1 MKDLIVLILVTMA
14 FFFVYNGMQ
23 TVTPSVS
30 SYSVEDTDQDQ
41 AISPEITQAIL
52 AKALSMKPDIVPID
66 TVFINSGPDGTYDA
80 RIMFFNQKHFFGV
93 QYDLKAKVSPDGS
106 VEILAF
112 GDSPAVE
119 TNPGYTGSVYQ
130 SWKALT
136 DNVTTQFQ
144 GALQGY
150 KNQPPQPNL
159 SNIPASYKSGMIETQ
174 TNLMTRA

>member
-14 FFFVYNGMQ
+14 FFFVLNGI
-23 TVTPSVS
+23 PS
-30 SYSVEDTDQDQ
+30 SYSTEDVVQDQ

-52 AKALSMKPDIVPID
+52 AKALTMKPDIVPID
-66 TVFINSGPDGTYDA
+66 TVFINPGGDGTYNA
-80 RIMFFNQKHFFGV
+80 RISFFNKKYFYGV

-106 VEILAF
+106 VDIIAF

-119 TNPGYTGSVYQ
+119 TNPGYSGKGSYQ
-130 SWKALT
+130 TWTAVT
-136 DNVTTQFQ
+136 DNLTSQFQ

-159 SNIPASYKSGMIETQ
+159 TNIPEAYRTGMIETQ
-174 TNLMTRA
+174 TNLQTRA

>member
-23 TVTPSVS
+23 TAPPPNVS
-30 SYSVEDTDQDQ
+30 SYATDDKVQDQ

-66 TVFINSGPDGTYDA
+66 TVFINPGPDGTYDA

-93 QYDLKAKVSPDGS
+93 QYDLKAKVGPDGS

-130 SWKALT
+130 TWKNVS

-159 SNIPASYKSGMIETQ
+159 PASYKSG
-174 TNLMTRA
+174 NLMTRA